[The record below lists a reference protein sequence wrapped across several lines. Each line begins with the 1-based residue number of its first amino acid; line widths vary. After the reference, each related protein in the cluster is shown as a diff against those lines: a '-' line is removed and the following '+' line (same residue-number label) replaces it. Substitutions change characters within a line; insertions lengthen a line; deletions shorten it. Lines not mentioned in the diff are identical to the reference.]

1 MHTEKV
7 KKNIS
12 IHYNTMF
19 TEKVNN
25 KNQKIARSTTLA
37 ILLAA
42 IVAISTSVVT
52 KNAFA
57 ADPITSCFVASA
69 IANPAY
75 LQAVQNF
82 KNSLPND
89 QELTNLAAVV
99 KLGPVQNN
107 QQLFDLLTNPGLTGA
122 QQNQGET
129 EVANLIAAVGFAEPQ
144 KEGLMGCITGVIKLN
159 P

>member
-1 MHTEKV
+1 MYFDNVNRKIHKITF
-7 KKNIS
+7 S
-12 IHYNTMF
+12 I
-19 TEKVNN
+19 
-25 KNQKIARSTTLA
+25 TLA
-37 ILLAA
+37 IILLAA
-42 IVAISTSVVT
+42 ASVTAISSSYIVT
-52 KNAFA
+52 KVAFA
-57 ADPITSCFVASA
+57 IDPITSCFIASG

-75 LQAVQNF
+75 LQSVQNF

-89 QELTNLAAVV
+89 QELTNLASAV

-129 EVANLIAAVGFAEPQ
+129 EIANLIVAAGFAEPQ

>member
-1 MHTEKV
+1 MYFKKGNN
-7 KKNIS
+7 KKNHKTTFS
-12 IHYNTMF
+12 I
-19 TEKVNN
+19 
-25 KNQKIARSTTLA
+25 TLA
-37 ILLAA
+37 ITLL
-42 IVAISTSVVT
+42 VASSVGISTSVVT
-52 KNAFA
+52 EDAFA
-57 ADPITSCFVASA
+57 IDPITSCFIASG

-75 LQAVQNF
+75 LQSVQNF

-89 QELTNLAAVV
+89 QELTNLAAAV

-107 QQLFDLLTNPGLTGA
+107 QQLFDLLTNPDLTGA

-129 EVANLIAAVGFAEPQ
+129 EIANLIVSAGFAEPQ